1 MWRFTNP
8 GNAVWALVILLLS
21 AGQWCMYA
29 QRRIGIKSSF
39 LLISGD
45 IGFLAVLITFF
56 IAKRVRVLRCWLSLH
71 IAAVRITG
79 LTEGSSYPLRKCV
92 IPAGMTIFI
101 NGIRYAGRE
110 VAMQEQ
116 G

>member
-45 IGFLAVLITFF
+45 IGFLAVLNNILYRQAGAG
-56 IAKRVRVLRCWLSLH
+56 IEVLAVAPHRRCSDYW
-71 IAAVRITG
+71 IDRG
-79 LTEGSSYPLRKCV
+79 
-92 IPAGMTIFI
+92 
-101 NGIRYAGRE
+101 
-110 VAMQEQ
+110 
-116 G
+116 